1 MLCYQHGQY
10 SLIVLSEDHAF
21 APFCSILRNTSH
33 GATQTIT
40 RRQPSSSSAGQR
52 LIVATSGRL
61 RPLRLDC
68 FIVTGRICLVEPE
81 QRNFF
86 YLIFADFCAG
96 LGSIGAF
103 LPVLPTTPFLLLA
116 AWAATRGSPEL
127 HRWLHDHPRFG
138 PPLIAWEKNRAVS
151 VSGKWLA
158 CALRA
163 ASWTIMRLVT

>member
-1 MLCYQHGQY
+1 M
-10 SLIVLSEDHAF
+10 
-21 APFCSILRNTSH
+21 
-33 GATQTIT
+33 
-40 RRQPSSSSAGQR
+40 
-52 LIVATSGRL
+52 
-61 RPLRLDC
+61 
-68 FIVTGRICLVEPE
+68 EPE

-86 YLIFADFCAG
+86 YLIFAYFCAG
-96 LGSIGAF
+96 LGIIGAF

-158 CALRA
+158 CSLMA
-163 ASWTIMRLVT
+163 ASWTIMLLVTETSVVPIVTGLLFCSVGGYLITRPNA